1 MQFLRVLSLVGL
13 AAFATP
19 QHMSGPEVVAVRG
32 VVDGNTVD
40 VTNYGRVRLAGVHAP
55 RLGRRGVDSEP
66 FADEA
71 RRRLEGLVASRFVRL
86 EFPQAAHSS
95 AYVLLEDGTL
105 VNAALVADGLARV
118 SGRPAGRR
126 GEELLRAQSRAQ
138 AARLGI
144 WGSR

>member
-13 AAFATP
+13 AAIAAP

-32 VVDGNTVD
+32 VADGNTIEVA
-40 VTNYGRVRLAGVHAP
+40 NYGRLHLAGIHAP
-55 RLGRRGVDSEP
+55 KPGRRGIDGEP

-71 RRRLEGLVASRFVRL
+71 RRRLDGLVAGRFVRL
-86 EFPQAAHSS
+86 EFPQAARAS

-105 VNAALVADGLARV
+105 VNAVLVADGLARV
-118 SGRPAGRR
+118 SGRPAGPR

-138 AARLGI
+138 AARLKI
-144 WGSR
+144 WR